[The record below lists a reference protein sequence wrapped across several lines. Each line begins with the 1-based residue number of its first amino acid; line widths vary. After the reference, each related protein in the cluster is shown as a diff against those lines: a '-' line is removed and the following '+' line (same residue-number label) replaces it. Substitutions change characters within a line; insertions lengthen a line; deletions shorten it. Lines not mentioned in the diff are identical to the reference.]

1 MADLDSFA
9 GRVACVTGAG
19 SGIGTATV
27 RQLAARGATVIAT
40 GRNMVALRATF
51 AGEERIEP
59 VELEVTDETM
69 WARCIDGCMQR
80 HGRLDVLV
88 NNAGIGASMPLLDT
102 RTADWRGILAT
113 NLDSIFFGTR
123 QAVRAMLATD
133 KPAGQR
139 GAIVNVSSVLGLVG
153 TARGAAYSA
162 TKGAIRL
169 FSKSVALESA
179 ASGWGIR
186 VNSVHPGYIET
197 TMLTRMMEERARA
210 EQRPIEEFLNAL
222 AARHPVNRLGQP
234 DEVAAAIVFL
244 ASDAASFITG
254 VELAVDGGYTAQ

>member
-1 MADLDSFA
+1 MSNFDSFA
-9 GRVACVTGAG
+9 GRVACVTGAA

-27 RQLAARGATVIAT
+27 RQLAGRGARVIAT
-40 GRNMVALRATF
+40 GRDTAKLADMFRDLPLV
-51 AGEERIEP
+51 EP
-59 VELEVTDETM
+59 VRLDVTDEAM
-69 WARCIDGCMQR
+69 WAECIDGCMAR

-88 NNAGIGASMPLLDT
+88 NNAGVAANMPLLET
-102 RTADWRGILAT
+102 EVSNWREIFAT
-113 NLDSIFFGTR
+113 NLDSIYFGTR
-123 QAVRAMLATD
+123 CAVRAMLASD
-133 KPAGQR
+133 KPAANR

-186 VNSVHPGYIET
+186 VNSVHPGFIET
-197 TMLTRMMEERARA
+197 AMLTRMLQERSRT
-210 EQRPIEEFLNAL
+210 ENIPLEDLTGAL
-222 AARHPVNRLGQP
+222 ASRHPVNRLGQP

>member
-1 MADLDSFA
+1 MNKPDSFA
-9 GRVACVTGAG
+9 GRVAIVTGAG

-27 RQLAARGATVIAT
+27 RQLVARGAKVIAT
-40 GRNMVALRATF
+40 GRNMPALRATF
-51 AGEERIEP
+51 EGDDQVEP
-59 VELEVTDETM
+59 VELEVSDEAM
-69 WARCIDGCMQR
+69 WARCVEGCMER

-88 NNAGIGASMPLLDT
+88 NNAGISSTMPLLKT
-102 RTADWRGILAT
+102 QLSDWRNVMGT

-123 QAVRAMLATD
+123 QAVAAMLKGD
-133 KPAGQR
+133 KPPGNR

-153 TARGAAYSA
+153 TPNGAAYSA

-169 FSKSVALESA
+169 FTKSVALEAA

-186 VNSVHPGYIET
+186 VNSVHPGFIET
-197 TMLTRMMEERARA
+197 TMLNRLLAERA
-210 EQRPIEEFLNAL
+210 ETEKRPVEEFRGAL

>member
-1 MADLDSFA
+1 MEAFDSFA
-9 GRVACVTGAG
+9 GRVVCVTGAG
-19 SGIGTATV
+19 SGIGTAAV
-27 RQLAARGATVIAT
+27 RQFAARGATVIAT
-40 GRNMVALRATF
+40 GRNMPALRATF
-51 AGEERIEP
+51 EGEENVET
-59 VELEVTDETM
+59 VELEVTDEAM
-69 WARCIDGCMQR
+69 WARCIEGCLER

-88 NNAGIGASMPLLDT
+88 NNAGIGASLPLLDT
-102 RTADWRGILAT
+102 ATADWRNILAT

-123 QAVRAMLATD
+123 QAVRAMLATE
-133 KPAGQR
+133 KPAGNR
-139 GAIVNVSSVLGLVG
+139 GAVVNVSSVLGLVG
-153 TARGAAYSA
+153 AARGAAYSA

-179 ASGWGIR
+179 ALGWGIR

-197 TMLTRMMEERARA
+197 TLLTRMLAERAKA
-210 EQRPIEEFLNAL
+210 EQRPVEELTRAL

>member
-1 MADLDSFA
+1 METPDSFA
-9 GRVACVTGAG
+9 GRVVCVTGAG

-27 RQLAARGATVIAT
+27 RQFAARGATVIAT
-40 GRNMVALRATF
+40 GRNMAALRETF
-51 AGEERIEP
+51 AEEERIEP
-59 VELEVTDETM
+59 VQLEVTDEGM
-69 WARCIDGCMQR
+69 WERCIDGCLER

-88 NNAGIGASMPLLDT
+88 NNAGIGASIPLLDT
-102 RTADWRGILAT
+102 QTSDWRNVLAT

-123 QAVRAMLATD
+123 QAVRAMLATE
-133 KPAGQR
+133 KPAGNR

-153 TARGAAYSA
+153 TSRGAAYSA

-179 ASGWGIR
+179 ALGWGIR
-186 VNSVHPGYIET
+186 VNSVHPGFIET
-197 TMLTRMMEERARA
+197 TLLTRMFQERAEA
-210 EQRPIEEFLNAL
+210 EKRPVEELKGAL
-222 AARHPVNRLGQP
+222 AARHPVNRLGQS